1 MLEHN
6 EHNDRLVRDYIELL
20 KKAKEAANEEEKARY
35 KKLAEEKHNEML
47 IEEFDG
53 DRNIGRF
60 NKF

>member
-1 MLEHN
+1 MLERN
-6 EHNDRLVRDYIELL
+6 AKNDELVRQYRQLL

-35 KKLAEEKHNEML
+35 EKLAEEKYNEML